1 MKRMKALR
9 IRLHQTSANYRKEE
23 TIENRMTYPLP
34 PLSTVIGALHGIC
47 GYTEYKQMD
56 ISIQGK
62 FAAMHKEPYVDYAF
76 LNSTMDDR
84 GILVKMRNETM
95 LSNAFTKVAS
105 AKKSQGN
112 SFLKGITIQV
122 HDEELLE
129 EYRSLRE
136 LGNRISEWKATEF
149 KEKIQEYKE
158 RKAELSEE
166 KKKAGKGNP
175 RYDEIV
181 QREKALKEEE
191 KQYKEKAAR
200 YEEENYKKPIA
211 RFRTVTKSLRY
222 YEVLDDIELILHVRA
237 EEEVLKDIYENIYHL
252 KALGRSED
260 FVNVEDARIVELVQE
275 EKEVESSCS
284 AYIKYEDVQNEN
296 ICAGGM
302 SARDFSGTKYY
313 LGKKYEIIDGKR
325 MFTERVKVIYTS
337 DYGIEGTSEN
347 IWIDPCQ
354 EKGQEREYIVNFL

>member
-129 EYRSLRE
+129 EYRGLRE

-166 KKKAGKGNP
+166 KKKAGKGNS

-181 QREKALKEEE
+181 QREKVLKEEE

-222 YEVLDDIELILHVRA
+222 YEVLDDIESILHVRA
-237 EEEVLKDIYENIYHL
+237 EEEVLKDIYEHIYHL

-275 EKEVESSCS
+275 EKEVESPCS
-284 AYIKYEDVQNEN
+284 AYIKYEDVQNGN
-296 ICAGGM
+296 ICVGGM

-347 IWIDPCQ
+347 IWIDRCQ